1 MSGAQI
7 YVNDAFGAA
16 HRAHSST
23 HGITKFV
30 QHKVSGILLDKELSA
45 LGTIMTSPEHPVVAC
60 IGGSKVS
67 TKLPVLE
74 SLLKKCDAILI
85 GGGMMFTFSKA
96 MVSRACLPGYPH
108 HFQQQSY
115 YRHSAAS

>member
-1 MSGAQI
+1 VSGAQI

-45 LGTIMTSPEHPVVAC
+45 LGKIMTSPEHPVVAC

-74 SLLKKCDAILI
+74 SLLKKCDTILI

-96 MVSRACLPGYPH
+96 MVRARTIAIDAVAPTELAGCV
-108 HFQQQSY
+108 
-115 YRHSAAS
+115 AA